1 MARLT
6 TDTMMRIKNF
16 MDANEWTTKA
26 KICNAVGVDMITVQY
41 YFNAVGTITRLNGRN
56 VKEFKLLANDRASNG
71 PPVEEYRRVDKSFVR
86 AGGLDFKKI
95 KSRGIG

>member
-16 MDANEWTTKA
+16 MDATEWVTKA
-26 KICNAVGVDMITVQY
+26 KICNAVGVDMITAQQY
-41 YFNAVGTITRLNGRN
+41 LNAVGAVTRRNGNN
-56 VKEFKLLANDRASNG
+56 VKEFKLIANDRASNG
-71 PPVEEYRRVDKSFVR
+71 PPVEAYKRVDKSFVR

>member
-26 KICNAVGVDMITVQY
+26 KICNAVGVDMITAQQY
-41 YFNAVGTITRLNGRN
+41 LNAVGAVTRRNGNN
-56 VKEFKLLANDRASNG
+56 VKEFKLLANDRTSNG
-71 PPVEEYRRVDKSFVR
+71 PPIEEYRRVDKSFVR

-95 KSRGIG
+95 KSVGIG

>member
-26 KICNAVGVDMITVQY
+26 KICNAVGVDMITAQQY
-41 YFNAVGTITRLNGRN
+41 LNAVGAVTRRNGNN
-56 VKEFKLLANDRASNG
+56 VKEFKLIANDRASNG

-95 KSRGIG
+95 KSKGIG